1 LIYGNIDMEAM
12 GSTSCNT
19 MSMPIWSFGRG
30 VLGFFEAAG
39 GTKDV
44 VSQGEFEVSIW

>member
-1 LIYGNIDMEAM
+1 MEAM

-19 MSMPIWSFGRG
+19 MSIPIWSFGRG
-30 VLGFFEAAG
+30 VLGFFTAG

-44 VSQGEFEVSIW
+44 VSLAMQEEFEVSIW